1 MSKKRRRKW
10 RDEYSQEDCEMTLE
24 EFRRKYSDYT
34 YQRLLNRP
42 ENKQWVK
49 KNKDRI

>member
-1 MSKKRRRKW
+1 MSKKRRR
-10 RDEYSQEDCEMTLE
+10 RDEYSCTEREMTLE
-24 EFRRKYSDYT
+24 EYRRKYSDQA